1 MYTNLFVPAVT
12 ASSTVTVPG
21 PPTGGVVVVGAVES
35 VSLRRVVVVGVVVV
49 VVGVVVVD
57 VVVGVVGVVVVP
69 LPPDTSALSTF
80 TVGLTPL
87 ALRPVTVN
95 VTVCV
100 PDTNTGVVNTALN
113 D

>member
-1 MYTNLFVPAVT
+1 MLAIPVLF
-12 ASSTVTVPG
+12 
-21 PPTGGVVVVGAVES
+21 
-35 VSLRRVVVVGVVVV
+35 VGVVVV
-49 VVGVVVVD
+49 VVGFVLVGVVLVGVVLVGVVLVGVVLVGV